1 VRTSIVGSGSVSRQ
15 RLWGGLRR
23 IKYTGGT
30 ENRLFTGHESNMK
43 ICLRTIP
50 WACVSL
56 LLLNPA
62 AHGQA
67 PEGPLEPQPGV
78 TIQQKPNFQ
87 VQTVLVNTPVTVR
100 DARGEM
106 VHNLEVKDF
115 HVTDNGVTQKISHFD
130 LGSEPLSIVIVVETS
145 SRLTTILPEIRRTGT
160 ILTQT
165 VMGPSGEAA
174 IVGFNDE
181 VEKLQDFTTN
191 ADDIETKI
199 TRLKEGTSGAK
210 LYDAMAAGVEMLS
223 GRPGTTATQAVR
235 RRVMLVIA
243 EASDVGSEAKLG
255 EVLRRAQLENVTI
268 YSVGI
273 STARAGLTKK
283 PEYKRPIKPTPD
295 GTLSGSPPP
304 GTVQTPTTEDNRYSS
319 GGDAGDL
326 LGLAMW
332 AVMHAKDQITQN
344 GLEIATTATGGAHMA
359 TWKNRSIEKAID
371 EVGGELH
378 SQYMLT
384 YTPVGTDENGYH
396 EIKVD
401 VDRKELKVR
410 ARPGY
415 YLGAPVS

>member
-1 VRTSIVGSGSVSRQ
+1 
-15 RLWGGLRR
+15 
-23 IKYTGGT
+23 
-30 ENRLFTGHESNMK
+30 MK
-43 ICLRTIP
+43 IRLRTIR
-50 WACVSL
+50 WATTFAL
-56 LLLNPA
+56 LSA
-62 AHGQA
+62 VVARGQA

-78 TIQQKPNFQ
+78 AIQQAPKFK

-106 VHNLEVKDF
+106 VHNLEMKDF
-115 HVTDNGVTQKISHFD
+115 HVTDNGVAQKISHFD
-130 LGSEPLSIVIVVETS
+130 LGSEPLSIVAVVETS
-145 SRLTTILPEIRRTGT
+145 SRISAILPEIRRTGT
-160 ILTQT
+160 LLTQT
-165 VMGPSGEAA
+165 VMGPSGEGA
-174 IVGFNDE
+174 IAGFNDS
-181 VEKLQDFTTN
+181 VDKLQDFTTN
-191 ADDIETKI
+191 TDDIETKI
-199 TRLKEGTSGAK
+199 TRLQEGTSGAK
-210 LYDAMAAGVEMLS
+210 LYDAMATAVEMLS
-223 GRPGTTATQAVR
+223 GRPGATATQAAR
-235 RRVMLVIA
+235 RRVMLVVA
-243 EASDVGSEAKLG
+243 EASDVGSETKLG

-273 STARAGLTKK
+273 STTRAALAKK
-283 PEYKRPIKPTPD
+283 PEYKRPIEPTPE
-295 GTLSGSPPP
+295 GTFGGPPAP
-304 GTVQTPTTEDNRYSS
+304 GTVQTPTTEDNRY
-319 GGDAGDL
+319 GGVDL

-332 AVMHAKDQITQN
+332 AVMHAKDQITEN
-344 GLEIATTATGGAHMA
+344 GLEIATTATGGAHLA